1 MSLPFSRDTMR
12 HSALSPPQ
20 YTPPH
25 LSADMVSFY
34 HRYAGAYIITFK
46 TVTLSLVS
54 EAGASC

>member
-1 MSLPFSRDTMR
+1 MR

-25 LSADMVSFY
+25 LSADMVSFD

-54 EAGASC
+54 KAGGSC